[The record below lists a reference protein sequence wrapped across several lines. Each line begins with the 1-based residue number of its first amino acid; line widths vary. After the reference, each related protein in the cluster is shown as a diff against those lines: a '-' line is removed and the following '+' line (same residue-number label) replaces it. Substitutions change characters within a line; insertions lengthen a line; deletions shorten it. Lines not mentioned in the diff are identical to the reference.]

1 MTIDL
6 IRPTTD
12 LFDSWAAAVAEFGDV
27 HVDGSG
33 LRSPVSPD
41 RETLDAL
48 IEKALLHAD
57 TSAELPEGL
66 VHEDLLWIVDEG
78 EVIGF
83 LSFRHELNAWLR
95 EAGGHIGYSVRASR
109 RRQGHASAALALGLD
124 RARAMGLDRVL
135 LRVRR
140 RQHRIRA
147 HDREGGRR
155 AAGRERPVRARA
167 GDAAA
172 ILDRPAARRVNGC
185 PLGWMIGGCP
195 VASSDPEEHPS

>member
-83 LSFRHELNAWLR
+83 LSFRHGLNAWLR
-95 EAGGHIGYSVRASR
+95 EAGGHIGYAVRASR
-109 RRQGHASAALALGLD
+109 RRQGHASSALALGLD

-135 LRVRR
+135 LTCDVDNIASARTIEKAGGVLQDVSDQSERGQGMLRR
-140 RQHRIRA
+140 YWIA
-147 HDREGGRR
+147 L
-155 AAGRERPVRARA
+155 RPGV
-167 GDAAA
+167 
-172 ILDRPAARRVNGC
+172 
-185 PLGWMIGGCP
+185 
-195 VASSDPEEHPS
+195 